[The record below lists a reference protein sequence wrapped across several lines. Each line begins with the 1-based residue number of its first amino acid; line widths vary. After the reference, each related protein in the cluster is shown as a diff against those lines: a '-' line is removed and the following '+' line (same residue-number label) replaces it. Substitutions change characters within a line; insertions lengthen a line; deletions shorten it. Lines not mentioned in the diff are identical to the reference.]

1 MKLLKWLAI
10 ILVALVLVLGIG
22 IGALVY
28 LVDWNDQKERI
39 QGLVKTHTGR
49 DLVIA
54 GDLDP
59 SVFPWAGI
67 SIGEISLSNADGFGD
82 LPFAKMGSAD
92 VKVELLPLLRRTV
105 NIRTVELS
113 GLELDLQRN
122 AEGITNWDDLIATTS
137 TRTTTEEEA
146 GDAEVTTEVEGNT
159 ATIAA
164 LAVGGI
170 DISNATVRWTDA
182 QAGLDAQLSDF
193 DLKTGT
199 IELAKP
205 FSLETNFSVAS
216 NSLDLAAD
224 IDGSGEVMIDLESQ
238 TYSLSGFTLNTD
250 AKGPS
255 FPGGAL
261 EASLGAN
268 VVAALGEQSV
278 SVDELTLNA
287 LGMALKGQVDVTGLD
302 TEPTVVGNLA
312 SDEFSP
318 REMFEMLG
326 IEAPVTADE
335 AALTRASLGLS
346 FTATPASVAMT
357 DIAIALDD
365 TNLTGTASVP
375 SLEGAVPPLRFDLA
389 LDAINLDRYLPPK
402 SEGEAEERAEEGGD
416 APAAEPSDPDAP
428 IVLPTEMLQALDVD
442 GTFTAGELI
451 VSNLSTT
458 DIVIPVKAS
467 GGKVGVD
474 GVTASLYQGAISAT
488 ANLDVS
494 GGTPRY
500 AAAADLADIQAE
512 PLLGDLLQKD
522 SFLSGG
528 GNFGLDITTSGDT
541 VNALKAGLD
550 GNFSSA
556 FTDGSINGIN
566 LGYQLRRAKAALTL
580 QTLSADEAE
589 AKTDFS
595 SLSVSG
601 VFDNGVMTSND
612 LDMRAPLLRL
622 DGAGTV
628 ALPAEKIDYVL
639 GLLVTGTIEGQGGD
653 DAEDL
658 SGLDL
663 DVGID
668 ATFTELAEDPVKVL
682 LSGLSSSYTSALQGN
697 AKAAAEAKAEALK
710 AEAQE
715 ALDAKEAELKEKLE
729 SELEGVID
737 EETQDKLK
745 EGLKGLLNR

>member
-318 REMFEMLG
+318 REMFEKLA

-335 AALTRASLGLS
+335 TALTRASLGLS

-550 GNFSSA
+550 GNFYSA

>member
-10 ILVALVLVLGIG
+10 IVVALVLVLGIG

-28 LVDWNDQKERI
+28 LIDWNGQKERI

-54 GDLDP
+54 GDLNP

-67 SIGEISLSNADGFGD
+67 SIGEISISNAEGFGD
-82 LPFAKMGSAD
+82 QPFAKMGSAD

-105 NIRTVELS
+105 NIRTVELA
-113 GLELDLQRN
+113 GLELDLQR
-122 AEGITNWDDLIATTS
+122 AADGTTNWDDLVGTT
-137 TRTTTEEEA
+137 TTTTTTEEEA
-146 GDAEVTTEVEGNT
+146 GDAEVTTEVEGST

-170 DISNATVRWTDA
+170 DISNATVRWNDA
-182 QAGLDAQLSDF
+182 QAGLDATLSDF

-205 FSLETNFSVAS
+205 FMLETNFSVAS
-216 NSLDLAAD
+216 NSLELAAD
-224 IDGSGEVMIDLESQ
+224 IDGAGEVMIDLESQ
-238 TYSLSGFTLNTD
+238 TYSLSGFTLDTD
-250 AKGPS
+250 AKGPA

-261 EASLGAN
+261 AASLGAN
-268 VVAALGEQSV
+268 VVAALGEQAV
-278 SVDELTLNA
+278 TVDELTLEA
-287 LGMALKGQVDVTGLD
+287 LGMTLRGQVDVTGLD
-302 TEPTVVGNLA
+302 AEPTVNGTLA

-318 REMFEMLG
+318 REMFEKLA

-346 FTATPASVAMT
+346 FAATPASVAMT

-365 TNLTGTASVP
+365 TNLTGTASIP

-402 SEGEAEERAEEGGD
+402 AEGDVSETEE
-416 APAAEPSDPDAP
+416 PAAEPSDPDAP
-428 IVLPTEMLQALDVD
+428 IVLPTEMLQSLDVD

-467 GGKVGVD
+467 GGKVGVE
-474 GVTASLYQGAISAT
+474 GVTASLYQGAINASA
-488 ANLDVS
+488 NVDVS
-494 GGTPRY
+494 SGTPRY

-528 GNFGLDITTSGDT
+528 GNFGLDITTRGDT

-566 LGYQLRRAKAALTL
+566 LGYQLRRAKAALSL
-580 QTLSADEAE
+580 QTLSADEAQ

-628 ALPAEKIDYVL
+628 SLPAEKIDYLL

-663 DVGID
+663 NVGID
-668 ATFTELAEDPVKVL
+668 ATFAELAEDPVKVL
-682 LSGLSSSYTSALQGN
+682 LSGLSSSYTSALQDN
-697 AKAAAEAKAEALK
+697 AKAAAEAKADALK
-710 AEAQE
+710 AEAEE
-715 ALDAKEAELKEKLE
+715 ALKAKEDELKEKLE
-729 SELEGVID
+729 SELDGVID
-737 EETQDKLK
+737 KDTQNQLK

>member
-10 ILVALVLVLGIG
+10 IVVALVLVLGIG

-402 SEGEAEERAEEGGD
+402 AEGEAEESAEEGGD

>member
-10 ILVALVLVLGIG
+10 IVVALVLVLGIG

-302 TEPTVVGNLA
+302 AEPTVVGNLA

-402 SEGEAEERAEEGGD
+402 AEGEAEERAEEGGD

>member
-10 ILVALVLVLGIG
+10 IVVALVLVLGIG

-302 TEPTVVGNLA
+302 AEPTVVGNLA

>member
-10 ILVALVLVLGIG
+10 IVVALVLVLGIG

-302 TEPTVVGNLA
+302 AEPTVVGNLA

-318 REMFEMLG
+318 REMFEKLG

>member
-22 IGALVY
+22 VGALVY

-39 QGLVKTHTGR
+39 QSLVKTHTGR

-54 GDLDP
+54 GDLNP

-67 SIGEISLSNADGFGD
+67 SIGEISISNAEGFGD

-105 NIRTVELS
+105 NIRTVELA

-122 AEGITNWDDLIATTS
+122 AEGITNWDDLVAGTS
-137 TRTTTEEEA
+137 TTTTTEEEA

-170 DISNATVRWTDA
+170 DISDATVRWTDA
-182 QAGLDAQLSDF
+182 QAGLDATLSDF
-193 DLKTGT
+193 DLKTGA
-199 IELAKP
+199 IELAQP
-205 FSLETNFSVAS
+205 FSLETDFSVAS
-216 NSLDLAAD
+216 NSLDLAAE

-238 TYSLSGFTLNTD
+238 TYSLSGFKLNTD
-250 AKGPS
+250 ATGPS

-261 EASLGAN
+261 AASLGAN
-268 VVAALGEQSV
+268 VVAALGEHAV

-287 LGMALKGQVDVTGLD
+287 LGMALKGEVDVSGLD
-302 TEPTVVGNLA
+302 AEPTVTGTLA
-312 SDEFSP
+312 SEEFSP
-318 REMFEMLG
+318 REMFEQLG

-335 AALTRASLGLS
+335 TALTSASLGLA
-346 FTATPASVAMT
+346 FTATPASIAMS

-365 TNLTGTASVP
+365 TNLTGSASVP
-375 SLEGAVPPLRFDLA
+375 SLQGAVPPLRFELA
-389 LDAINLDRYLPPK
+389 MDAINLDRYLPPT
-402 SEGEAEERAEEGGD
+402 SEGEATESED
-416 APAAEPSDPDAP
+416 PAAEPSNPDAP
-428 IVLPTEMLQALDVD
+428 IVLPTEMLQSLDVD

-467 GGKVGVD
+467 GGKVGVE
-474 GVTASLYQGAISAT
+474 GVTASLYQGAINAT
-488 ANLDVS
+488 ANVDVS
-494 GGTPRY
+494 SGAPTY

-512 PLLGDLLQKD
+512 PLLADLLQKD

-528 GNFGLDITTSGDT
+528 GNFGLDITTRGDT
-541 VNALKAGLD
+541 VNALKAALD

-580 QTLSADEAE
+580 QTLSEE
-589 AKTDFS
+589 EQVAKTDFS

-601 VFDNGVMTSND
+601 MFDNGVMTSND

-628 ALPAEKIDYVL
+628 ALPVEKIDYVL
-639 GLLVTGTIEGQGGD
+639 GLLVTGSIEGQGGS
-653 DAEDL
+653 DADDL

-663 DVGID
+663 DIGID
-668 ATFTELAEDPVKVL
+668 ATFTELSEDPVKVL
-682 LSGLSSSYTSALQGN
+682 FSGLTGSYTSALESS
-697 AKAAAEAKAEALK
+697 AKAAAQAKADALK
-710 AEAQE
+710 AEAEE
-715 ALDAKEAELKEKLE
+715 ALKAKEDELKQQLQE
-729 SELEGVID
+729 ELEGVID
-737 EETQDKLK
+737 EDTQNQLK
-745 EGLKGLLNR
+745 EGIKGLFDR

>member
-302 TEPTVVGNLA
+302 AEPTVVGNLA

>member
-10 ILVALVLVLGIG
+10 IVVALVLVLGIG
-22 IGALVY
+22 VGALVY

-39 QGLVKTHTGR
+39 QSLVKTHTGR

-54 GDLDP
+54 GDLNP

-67 SIGEISLSNADGFGD
+67 SIGEISISNAEGFGD

-105 NIRTVELS
+105 NIRTVELA

-122 AEGITNWDDLIATTS
+122 ADGITNWDDLVAGTS
-137 TRTTTEEEA
+137 TTTTTEEEA

-170 DISNATVRWTDA
+170 DISDATVRWTDA
-182 QAGLDAQLSDF
+182 QAGLDATLSDF
-193 DLKTGT
+193 DLKTGA
-199 IELAKP
+199 IELAQP
-205 FSLETNFSVAS
+205 FSLETDFSVAS
-216 NSLDLAAD
+216 NSLDLAAE

-238 TYSLSGFTLNTD
+238 TYSLSGFKLNTD
-250 AKGPS
+250 ATGPS

-261 EASLGAN
+261 AASLGAN
-268 VVAALGEQSV
+268 VVAALGEHAV

-287 LGMALKGQVDVTGLD
+287 LGMALKGEVDVSGLD
-302 TEPTVVGNLA
+302 AEPTVTGTLA
-312 SDEFSP
+312 SEEFSP
-318 REMFEMLG
+318 REMFEQLG

-335 AALTRASLGLS
+335 TALTSASLGLA
-346 FTATPASVAMT
+346 FTATPASIAMS

-365 TNLTGTASVP
+365 TNLTGSASVP
-375 SLEGAVPPLRFDLA
+375 SLQGAVPPLRFELA
-389 LDAINLDRYLPPK
+389 MDAINLDRYLPPT
-402 SEGEAEERAEEGGD
+402 SEGEATESEE
-416 APAAEPSDPDAP
+416 PAAEPSDPDAP
-428 IVLPTEMLQALDVD
+428 IVLPTEMLQSLDVD

-467 GGKVGVD
+467 GGKVGVE
-474 GVTASLYQGAISAT
+474 GVTASLYQGAINAT
-488 ANLDVS
+488 ANVDVS
-494 GGTPRY
+494 SGAPTY
-500 AAAADLADIQAE
+500 AAAADLADFQAE
-512 PLLGDLLQKD
+512 PLLADLLQKD

-528 GNFGLDITTSGDT
+528 GNFGLDITTRGDT
-541 VNALKAGLD
+541 VNALKAALD

-580 QTLSADEAE
+580 QTLSEE
-589 AKTDFS
+589 EQVAKTDFS

-601 VFDNGVMTSND
+601 MFDNGVMTSND

-628 ALPAEKIDYVL
+628 SLPVEKIDYVL
-639 GLLVTGTIEGQGGD
+639 GLLVTGSIEGQGGS
-653 DAEDL
+653 DADDL

-663 DVGID
+663 DIGID
-668 ATFTELAEDPVKVL
+668 ATFTELSEDPVKVL
-682 LSGLSSSYTSALQGN
+682 FSGLTGSYTSALESS
-697 AKAAAEAKAEALK
+697 AKAAAQAKADALK
-710 AEAQE
+710 AEAEE
-715 ALDAKEAELKEKLE
+715 ALKAKEDELKQQLQE
-729 SELEGVID
+729 ELEGVID
-737 EETQDKLK
+737 EDTQNQLK
-745 EGLKGLLNR
+745 EGIKGLFDR

>member
-10 ILVALVLVLGIG
+10 IVVALVLVLGIG

-302 TEPTVVGNLA
+302 AEPTVVGNLA

-402 SEGEAEERAEEGGD
+402 AEGEAEERAEEGGD

-556 FTDGSINGIN
+556 FADGSINGIN

>member
-1 MKLLKWLAI
+1 MLPP
-10 ILVALVLVLGIG
+10 V
-22 IGALVY
+22 
-28 LVDWNDQKERI
+28 R
-39 QGLVKTHTGR
+39 
-49 DLVIA
+49 VIA

-224 IDGSGEVMIDLESQ
+224 IDGSGE
-238 TYSLSGFTLNTD
+238 
-250 AKGPS
+250 
-255 FPGGAL
+255 
-261 EASLGAN
+261 
-268 VVAALGEQSV
+268 
-278 SVDELTLNA
+278 
-287 LGMALKGQVDVTGLD
+287 
-302 TEPTVVGNLA
+302 
-312 SDEFSP
+312 
-318 REMFEMLG
+318 
-326 IEAPVTADE
+326 
-335 AALTRASLGLS
+335 
-346 FTATPASVAMT
+346 
-357 DIAIALDD
+357 
-365 TNLTGTASVP
+365 
-375 SLEGAVPPLRFDLA
+375 
-389 LDAINLDRYLPPK
+389 LPPK
-402 SEGEAEERAEEGGD
+402 AEGEAEERAEEGGD

-512 PLLGDLLQKD
+512 PLLG
-522 SFLSGG
+522 
-528 GNFGLDITTSGDT
+528 
-541 VNALKAGLD
+541 
-550 GNFSSA
+550 
-556 FTDGSINGIN
+556 
-566 LGYQLRRAKAALTL
+566 
-580 QTLSADEAE
+580 DEAE

>member
-302 TEPTVVGNLA
+302 AEPTVVGNLA

-402 SEGEAEERAEEGGD
+402 AEGEAEERAEEGGD